1 MSREGLAAAEHA
13 KEGEGWEGGGGGG
26 WQKQNK
32 PPPPPPPPPPPT
44 ATPTHPP
51 LMWPLG
57 QACWGRC
64 KQPAEAGVHKCLQ
77 HCMGAPGQ
85 YHSKH
90 PQHAP
95 NPFWIAICRTLL

>member
-13 KEGEGWEGGGGGG
+13 KEGEGWEGGGGGRA
-26 WQKQNK
+26 K
-32 PPPPPPPPPPPT
+32 
-44 ATPTHPP
+44 PTHPP